1 MEIDLVIDNRERHLI
16 KALEGVC
23 KVIVETLDIGD
34 ILFRA
39 GGEIVLIIE
48 RKTITD
54 LKASICDGRAREQ
67 KARLLN
73 CGIPIERIMYL
84 IEGNMDMPLKK
95 RVSGIPVSTLLGS
108 LINTQLRDGLKVY
121 KTSSLQETAVYVQKL
136 LDKLVKDGDKYF
148 KQAACMSASKYA
160 STLKKKKKS
169 NMTPEVWLIS
179 QLSLI
184 PGITEKVAEQIVAKY
199 PTVTSLVLEYQRTPD
214 HLRNKL
220 LADLT
225 FTLKT
230 GKKRRIGDKISTKIC
245 EYFYGENIS
254 SSK

>member
-1 MEIDLVIDNRERHLI
+1 METYYSAKED
-16 KALEGVC
+16 
-23 KVIVETLDIGD
+23 
-34 ILFRA
+34 
-39 GGEIVLIIE
+39 EIILIIE
-48 RKTITD
+48 RKTIAD

-67 KARLLN
+67 KARLLH
-73 CGIPIERIMYL
+73 CGIPIHRIMYL

-121 KTSSLQETAVYVQKL
+121 KTSSLQETAMYVQKL

-148 KQAACMSASKYA
+148 KQAECMSASKYSA
-160 STLKKKKKS
+160 TLKKKKKS

-230 GKKRRIGDKISTKIC
+230 GKKRRIGDKISTRIC
-245 EYFYGENIS
+245 EYFYGESVSASN
-254 SSK
+254 

>member
-1 MEIDLVIDNRERHLI
+1 MTIELVIDNREHHLI
-16 KALEGVC
+16 AALEGVC
-23 KVIVETLDIGD
+23 KVTVETLDIGD
-34 ILFRA
+34 ILFRE
-39 GGEIVLIIE
+39 GGETILIIE
-48 RKTITD
+48 RKTIAD

-67 KARLLN
+67 KARLLH
-73 CGIPIERIMYL
+73 CGIPIHRIMYL

-121 KTSSLQETAVYVQKL
+121 KTASLQETAVYVQKL

-148 KQAACMSASKYA
+148 KQAECMSASKYSA
-160 STLKKKKKS
+160 TLKKKKKS

-230 GKKRRIGDKISTKIC
+230 GKQRRIGDKISTRIR
-245 EYFYGENIS
+245 EYFCCGDVAG
-254 SSK
+254 K

>member
-1 MEIDLVIDNRERHLI
+1 MTIELVIDNREHHLI
-16 KALEGVC
+16 SALEGVC
-23 KVIVETLDIGD
+23 DVTIETLDIGD
-34 ILFRA
+34 ILFREET
-39 GGEIVLIIE
+39 EIILIIE
-48 RKTITD
+48 RKTIND

-84 IEGNMDMPLKK
+84 IEGNMDKPLST
-95 RVSGIPVSTLLGS
+95 RVSGIPISTLLGS

-121 KTSSLQETAVYVQKL
+121 KTASLQETAAYIHKVF
-136 LDKLVKDGDKYF
+136 DKLIKDGNNYF
-148 KQAACMSASKYA
+148 KQSECMSASKYSA
-160 STLKKKKKS
+160 TLKKKKKS
-169 NMTPEVWLIS
+169 NMTPEVWFIS

-184 PGITEKVAEQIVAKY
+184 PGITEKVAEQIVALY

-225 FTLKT
+225 FDLKT
-230 GKKRRIGDKISTKIC
+230 GKKRRIGDKISTRIY
-245 EYFYGENIS
+245 EYFYG
-254 SSK
+254 